1 MSNHTAATGDTSPD
15 SPLRLT
21 DYMDEGRCFLE
32 SCRAYLEESRRRNE
46 GDGDHS
52 PYRQLDTLKEL
63 LALLQQPERDI
74 DPDIA
79 AIWLPHSF
87 NEKEKRY
94 RNYLL
99 WLDFSTGG
107 HGRTHRRPVLSE
119 KALLRA
125 LGAGRNEFECKHH
138 LFNLLVSA
146 GFSKPQACLLAKY
159 LGYRVTQPS
168 Y

>member
-1 MSNHTAATGDTSPD
+1 MSNHTVVTGDLSPD
-15 SPLRLT
+15 SPRLT

-32 SCRAYLEESRRRNE
+32 SCRAYLDDSKRKNAP
-46 GDGDHS
+46 DDAH
-52 PYRQLDTLKEL
+52 PYRQLDALKEL

-74 DPDIA
+74 DPGIA
-79 AIWLPHSF
+79 AIWLPRSF

-99 WLDFSTGG
+99 WLDFSADGNN
-107 HGRTHRRPVLSE
+107 RTRRPVLSE
-119 KALLRA
+119 RALLRA

-146 GFSKPQACLLAKY
+146 GFSKRQACLLAKY
-159 LGYRVTQPS
+159 LGNRVTNPS